1 MCYRFIISLSHHHMP
16 VEIRE
21 LVIQAQVRENAD
33 LNASTSVPIQRE
45 EREFN
50 SGEEDRVQDVTAEME
65 ERIVEQVMARMQ
77 EWLIE
82 KSMR

>member
-1 MCYRFIISLSHHHMP
+1 MP

-21 LVIQAQVRENAD
+21 LVIQARVRENAD

-50 SGEEDRVQDVTAEME
+50 RDEEDRVQDFSAEME